1 MQTVMPSSAK
11 NQYPHPRRRIMFQ
24 GLFGNSTEI
33 NAKEL
38 QKDLDATM
46 VEGETVVKA
55 FKIVRDLFV
64 FTDKRLLLID
74 KQGLTGKKA
83 EYHSIPYKSISR
95 FSVETAGTF
104 DMDAEMKIYISGN
117 PTPIRREFKRGTDIV
132 GVQKVLAGFI
142 LK

>member
-1 MQTVMPSSAK
+1 ML
-11 NQYPHPRRRIMFQ
+11 Q
-24 GLFGNSTEI
+24 GLFGNATEI

-38 QKDLDATM
+38 QKDLEATM

-55 FKIVRDLFV
+55 FRIVRDLFI

-83 EYHSIPYKSISR
+83 EYHSIPYKSISH
-95 FSVETAGTF
+95 FSVETSGTF

-117 PTPIRREFKRGTDIV
+117 PTPIQREFKRGTDIV
-132 GVQKVLAGFI
+132 GVQKILAQVI